1 MGYPTAWVSA
11 GGVEG
16 LACSGILTYCVLV
29 KTDDSANRVRDLDLY
44 SLLNIRPDASHEE
57 IRRAY
62 RRGALDCHP
71 DKHPDDVQAAK
82 RFVLLTQA
90 RDVLLNPAA
99 REAYD
104 RLRRRHG
111 MDSAPEGSEDPTPR
125 RRTRKAGVADPLDE
139 QRLAERARKS
149 RLVPELIA
157 LWQAGSIVVRAAI
170 LRNPSC
176 PAALFSDPH
185 VEAHWM
191 LSLEAARRAQC
202 PPEVLA
208 KLALSFEHCVAA
220 AVSTH
225 PRTPADALCV
235 IAARHRDLPI
245 LNALAAHQHAGPD
258 VLRDLSRAVRGPRS
272 ASLGAAIL
280 AHPCCPADVAQR
292 IRSRLGDMVA

>member
-1 MGYPTAWVSA
+1 M
-11 GGVEG
+11 
-16 LACSGILTYCVLV
+16 

-44 SLLNIRPDASHEE
+44 ALLAVRPDASYEE

-62 RRGALDCHP
+62 RRGAMACHP
-71 DKHPDDVQAAK
+71 DKRPDDAQAAQ

-90 RDVLLNPAA
+90 RDVLLDPAV

-111 MDSAPEGSEDPTPR
+111 MDPAPESADDSSPR

-149 RLVPELIA
+149 RLTPELIA
-157 LWQAGSIVVRAAI
+157 LWQAGSIVIRAAI
-170 LRNPSC
+170 LRNPAC
-176 PAALFSDPH
+176 PVALFSDPH

-208 KLALSFEHCVAA
+208 KLALSFEHCVAV
-220 AVSTH
+220 AVATH
-225 PRTPADALCV
+225 PRSPADALCV
-235 IAARHRDLPI
+235 IAARHRDLQV
-245 LNALAAHQHAGPD
+245 LNAIAIHPYANAD

-280 AHPCCPADVAQR
+280 AHPCCPPDVAQR